1 MKGQWSL
8 SHPFNPIPHFCPQPI
23 ERGAIHPWAG
33 LGKRCLKQRCRE
45 GERER
50 ERGER
55 EGGGEGGRERERE
68 RECVCV
74 CACACVCVCV
84 CVCVGLSVQG

>member
-45 GERER
+45 GERE
-50 ERGER
+50 
-55 EGGGEGGRERERE
+55 
-68 RECVCV
+68 CVCV